1 LDSQPLSSPL
11 ASLIEDAWFNEITE
25 SLAHCGYY
33 IKTNA
38 LPERL
43 IDELTL
49 TAQDSKPH
57 FQSAGIGRSDDHQ
70 INQVIRND
78 TIHWITGTDQAQA
91 IYLNEM
97 ERLRVAIN
105 RRLYLGLFDYEA
117 HFANYPIGGFY
128 KKHVDAFKGQSNRVL
143 TTVLY
148 LNKHWREEE
157 QGHLLLYNSEGS
169 LIKSV
174 LPDAGT
180 LVIFL
185 SEEFPHEVI
194 PTARERLSIA
204 GWFRINTSTSDKVD
218 PPT

>member
-1 LDSQPLSSPL
+1 MDSPTSPPHC
-11 ASLIEDAWFNEITE
+11 APLIEDALISEIAE
-25 SLAHCGYY
+25 SLASCGYY

-43 IDELTL
+43 IDALSL
-49 TAQDSKPH
+49 TAQDSTRQ

-78 TIHWITGTDQAQA
+78 SIQWLTGKNQTQA

-97 ERLRVAIN
+97 ERLRIAIN
-105 RRLYLGLFDYEA
+105 RRLFLGLFDYEA
-117 HFANYPIGGFY
+117 HFAHYPIGGFY

-148 LNKHWREEE
+148 LNRNWCEED
-157 QGHLLLYNSEGS
+157 QGHLLLYNTEGS
-169 LIKSV
+169 LIKAI
-174 LPDAGT
+174 LPNAGT
-180 LVIFL
+180 LVVFL

-194 PTARERLSIA
+194 PTTRERLSIA

>member
-1 LDSQPLSSPL
+1 MDSPTSPPLCAP
-11 ASLIEDAWFNEITE
+11 LIEDALISEIAE
-25 SLAHCGYY
+25 SLASCGYY

-43 IDELTL
+43 IDELSL
-49 TAQDSKPH
+49 TAQDSTRQ

-78 TIHWITGTDQAQA
+78 SIQWLTGKNQTQA

-97 ERLRVAIN
+97 ERLRIAIN
-105 RRLYLGLFDYEA
+105 RRLFLGLFDYEA
-117 HFANYPIGGFY
+117 HFAHYPIGGFY

-148 LNKHWREEE
+148 LNRNWCEED
-157 QGHLLLYNSEGS
+157 QGHLLLYNTEGS
-169 LIKSV
+169 LIKAI
-174 LPDAGT
+174 LPNAGT
-180 LVIFL
+180 LVVFL

-194 PTARERLSIA
+194 PTTRERLRIA

>member
-1 LDSQPLSSPL
+1 MDSPTFPPHC
-11 ASLIEDAWFNEITE
+11 APLIEDALINEITE
-25 SLAHCGYY
+25 SLASCGYY
-33 IKTNA
+33 IKKNA

-43 IDELTL
+43 IDELSL
-49 TAQDSKPH
+49 TAQDSTRQ

-78 TIHWITGTDQAQA
+78 SIQWLTGKNQTQA

-97 ERLRVAIN
+97 ERLRIAIN
-105 RRLYLGLFDYEA
+105 RRLFLGLFDYEA
-117 HFANYPIGGFY
+117 HFAHYPIGGFY
-128 KKHVDAFKGQSNRVL
+128 TKHVDAFKGQSNRVL

-148 LNKHWREEE
+148 LNRNWCEED
-157 QGHLLLYNSEGS
+157 QGHLLLYNTEGA
-169 LIKSV
+169 LIKAV
-174 LPDAGT
+174 LPNAGT
-180 LVIFL
+180 LVVFL

-194 PTARERLSIA
+194 PTTRERLSIA